1 MRRTKEKVVLVF
13 HSSVRS
19 SWSEAL
25 SGIYRFARPQEW
37 NVQVIE
43 HEPNRK
49 SITDLLAFWHPSGV
63 IVEGG
68 VDEKGVFLSGVFDRV
83 PTVYLA
89 CDQRQLRRNALRVN
103 HDSES
108 IGRLAAREFL
118 SLGLTSFAYF
128 GFTGM
133 FWSEE
138 RGRCFGDALRMNGRA
153 AQGFTRRFFESGKRV
168 AEKGFRNRFAAW
180 LRQLPKPCGLFAA
193 NDLLAVEAV
202 NVCHA
207 VGIAVPDEI
216 AILGVDND
224 EIACENSNPTLSSVR
239 PNFEEAGFLSAQ
251 LLGERLDCC
260 GRFKGE
266 VQRNFAA
273 AGIVRRQS
281 TRLLPKSDVEVTK
294 AMETI
299 RLRACEGLKPRD
311 VFAGFACS
319 RRSAELR
326 FKAIEGHSV
335 QEAINLA
342 RLEKVKELLA
352 RADVKIDSIA
362 GRCGWKSAAQ
372 LRVFF
377 REVEGVSLREW
388 RQNRGTGCR
397 RNDSWAQNADI
408 DLFRTHEDS

>member
-1 MRRTKEKVVLVF
+1 MRRKKEKVVLVF

-19 SWSEAL
+19 SWSETL
-25 SGIYRFARPQEW
+25 SGIYRFARPQGW

-49 SITDLLAFWHPSGV
+49 SIEELLAFWHPSGV

-68 VDEKGVFLSGVFDRV
+68 VEEKGVFLSGVFDKV
-83 PTVYLA
+83 PAVYLA
-89 CDQRQLRRNALRVN
+89 CDQRKLRKHALRVN

-118 SLGLTSFAYF
+118 SLGLASFAYF

-138 RGRCFGDALRMNGRA
+138 RGRCFDEALRLNGRT
-153 AQGFTRRFFESGKRV
+153 AQTFTRRFFESGKRT
-168 AEKGFRNRFAAW
+168 AEKGFRNQFTAW
-180 LRQLPKPCGLFAA
+180 LKKLPKPCGLFAA
-193 NDLLAVEAV
+193 NDLLAVEAL
-202 NVCHA
+202 NVCQ
-207 VGIAVPDEI
+207 VIGTAVPDEI
-216 AILGVDND
+216 AVLGVDND
-224 EIACENSNPTLSSVR
+224 EITCENAEPTLSSVR
-239 PNFEEAGFLSAQ
+239 PNFEEAGYLSAQ
-251 LLGERLDCC
+251 LLGERLARG
-260 GRFKGE
+260 GRFAGD
-266 VQRNFAA
+266 VRRSFAA

-281 TRLLPKSDVEVTK
+281 TRLMPKSNAEVTK
-294 AMETI
+294 AMEVI

-311 VFAGFACS
+311 VFALFAKS
-319 RRSAELR
+319 RRSVELK
-326 FKAIEGHSV
+326 FKAITGHSV

-342 RLEKVKELLA
+342 RLERVKDLLA
-352 RADVKIDSIA
+352 REDVKIESIA

-388 RQNRGTGCR
+388 RRARGDAMTAGNVPER
-397 RNDSWAQNADI
+397 
-408 DLFRTHEDS
+408 

>member
-1 MRRTKEKVVLVF
+1 MNRMKEKVVLVF

-19 SWSEAL
+19 SWSETL
-25 SGIYRFARPQEW
+25 SGIYRFARPQGW

-49 SITDLLAFWHPSGV
+49 SIVELLAFWHPAGV

-89 CDQRQLRRNALRVN
+89 CDQKRLKRSALRVN

-108 IGRLAAREFL
+108 IGRMAAREFL
-118 SLGLTSFAYF
+118 SLGLSSFAYF

-138 RGRCFGDALRMNGRA
+138 RGRCFGEALRLNGRV
-153 AQGFTRRFFESGKRV
+153 AQTFTRRFFESGKRT
-168 AEKGFRNRFAAW
+168 AEKGFRARFAAW
-180 LRQLPKPCGLFAA
+180 LKKLPKPCGLFAA
-193 NDLLAVEAV
+193 NDLLAVEAL

-207 VGIAVPDEI
+207 AGIVVPEEIAV
-216 AILGVDND
+216 LGVDND
-224 EIACENSNPTLSSVR
+224 EIACENAEPTLSSVR
-239 PNFEEAGFLSAQ
+239 PNFEEAGFLCAQ
-251 LLGERLDCC
+251 LLSERIARK
-260 GRFKGE
+260 GRFAGNA
-266 VQRNFAA
+266 QQSFAA
-273 AGIVRRQS
+273 AGIVHRQS
-281 TRLLPKSDVEVTK
+281 TRLLPKSDVEVSK
-294 AMETI
+294 AMEMI

-311 VFAGFACS
+311 VFALFSKS
-319 RRSAELR
+319 RRSAELK
-326 FKAIEGHSV
+326 FKAITGRPV

-342 RLEKVKELLA
+342 RLEKVKDLLA
-352 RADVKIDSIA
+352 REDVKIESIA

-377 REVEGVSLREW
+377 REAEGVSLCEW
-388 RQNRGTGCR
+388 RKSRGGAGVV
-397 RNDSWAQNADI
+397 S
-408 DLFRTHEDS
+408 

>member
-1 MRRTKEKVVLVF
+1 MKRTKEKVVLVF

-19 SWSEAL
+19 SWSETL
-25 SGIYRFARPQEW
+25 SGIYRFARPQGW

-49 SITDLLAFWHPSGV
+49 SIVELLAFWHPAGV

-89 CDQRQLRRNALRVN
+89 CDQRQLKKNALRVN

-108 IGRLAAREFL
+108 IGHLAAREFL
-118 SLGLTSFAYF
+118 SLGLGTFAYF

-138 RGRCFGDALRMNGRA
+138 RGRCFGGALRLNGRT
-153 AQGFTRRFFESGKRV
+153 AQTFTRRFFESGKRA
-168 AEKGFRNRFAAW
+168 AEKGFRSKFAAW
-180 LRQLPKPCGLFAA
+180 LKKLPKPCGLFAA

-207 VGIAVPDEI
+207 VGIAVPDEV
-216 AILGVDND
+216 AVLGVDND
-224 EIACENSNPTLSSVR
+224 EIACENAAPTLSSVR
-239 PNFEEAGFLSAQ
+239 PNFEEAGYLCAQ
-251 LLGERLDCC
+251 LLGERLDCR
-260 GRFKGE
+260 GRFTGAF
-266 VQRNFAA
+266 QRAFAA

-281 TRLLPKSDVEVTK
+281 TRLLPQANAEVSK
-294 AMETI
+294 ALETI

-311 VFAGFACS
+311 VFNGFACS
-319 RRSAELR
+319 RRAAELR
-326 FKAIEGHSV
+326 FKAITGHSV

-342 RLEKVKELLA
+342 RLEKVKDLLA
-352 RADVKIDSIA
+352 REDVKIDSIA

-377 REVEGVSLREW
+377 REAEGVSLREW
-388 RQNRGTGCR
+388 RKSRG
-397 RNDSWAQNADI
+397 
-408 DLFRTHEDS
+408 

>member
-1 MRRTKEKVVLVF
+1 MKRTKEKIVLVF

-19 SWSEAL
+19 SWNETL
-25 SGIYRFARPQEW
+25 SGIYRFARPQGW

-49 SITDLLAFWHPSGV
+49 SIADLLSFWRPSGV

-68 VDEKGVFLSGVFDRV
+68 VDEKGVFFSDVFDRV

-89 CDQRQLRRNALRVN
+89 CDQRRLRKCALRVN
-103 HDSES
+103 HDSVS

-118 SLGLTSFAYF
+118 SLGLGSFAYF

-138 RGRCFGDALRMNGRA
+138 RGRYFGEALRLNGHE
-153 AQGFTRRFFESGKRV
+153 AQSFTRRFFESGKRT
-168 AEKGFRNRFAAW
+168 AEKGFRARFTSW
-180 LRQLPKPCGLFAA
+180 LKKLPKPCGLFAA
-193 NDLLAVEAV
+193 NDLLAVEAL

-216 AILGVDND
+216 AVLGVDND
-224 EIACENSNPTLSSVR
+224 EVACENAAPTLSSVR
-239 PNFEEAGFLSAQ
+239 PNFEEAGYLCAQ
-251 LLGERLDCC
+251 LLGERLDCR

-266 VQRNFAA
+266 AQRNFSA

-281 TRLLPKSDVEVTK
+281 TRLLPKSDAEVAK

-311 VFAGFACS
+311 VFSDFACS

-326 FKAIEGHSV
+326 FKATTGHSV

-342 RLEKVKELLA
+342 RLEKVKDLLA
-352 RADVKIDSIA
+352 REDVKIDSIA

-377 REVEGVSLREW
+377 RSVEGISLREW
-388 RQNRGTGCR
+388 RQNRAG
-397 RNDSWAQNADI
+397 
-408 DLFRTHEDS
+408 